1 MVQVSKFLGLHG
13 YEVEQVIVLVLIL
26 HFIAN
31 ELLDLAEISNA
42 LFLLGFED
50 FGEFDLDI
58 WESSKIEDILNDL

>member
-42 LFLLGFED
+42 LFLLGFGD